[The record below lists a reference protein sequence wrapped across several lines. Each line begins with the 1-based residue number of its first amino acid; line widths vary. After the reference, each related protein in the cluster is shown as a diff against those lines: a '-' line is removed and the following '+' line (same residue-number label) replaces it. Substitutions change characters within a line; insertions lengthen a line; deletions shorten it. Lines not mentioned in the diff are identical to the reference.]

1 MMKAFHT
8 FVKHITICGNFVLF
22 NTNFIVLFFNNE
34 EIVPFFYFRLSH
46 RFYDIVFHS
55 SEP

>member
-1 MMKAFHT
+1 MVLIMKAFHT
-8 FVKHITICGNFVLF
+8 FVKDITICGNFVLF
-22 NTNFIVLFFNNE
+22 YTNFFNNE
-34 EIVPFFYFRLSH
+34 EIVPFFYFHLSH